1 MKEKLSQDDRDAI
14 EKACNASIEWM
25 ESVAQK
31 DIEASEYEEQ
41 QKKLESTVSPII
53 SKLYAGAGG
62 GMPGG
67 MPDFQN
73 QHQNQSKP
81 TSGPNIEEVD

>member
-25 ESVAQK
+25 ESVAQQ

-73 QHQNQSKP
+73 QNQHQSKP